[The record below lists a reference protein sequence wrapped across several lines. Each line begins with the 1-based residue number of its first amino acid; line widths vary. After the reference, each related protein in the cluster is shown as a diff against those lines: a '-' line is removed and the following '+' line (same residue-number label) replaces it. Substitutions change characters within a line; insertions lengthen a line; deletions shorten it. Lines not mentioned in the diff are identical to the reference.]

1 MLSIAR
7 SLMGNPQI
15 LLLDEPCEGLAPII
29 VDALGE
35 IILELKQ
42 DMPVLMAEQNARF
55 AFDVSDRGFV
65 IDKGRMRYEGGIEAL
80 AANKEIQSRYLAV

>member
-29 VDALGE
+29 V
-35 IILELKQ
+35 ELRQ
-42 DMPVLMAEQNARF
+42 TMPVLMAEQNARF
-55 AFDVSDRGFV
+55 AFKVSDRGYI
-65 IDKGRMRYEGGIEAL
+65 IDKGRMRYEGNTDDLIHNE
-80 AANKEIQSRYLAV
+80 EIQNRYLAV